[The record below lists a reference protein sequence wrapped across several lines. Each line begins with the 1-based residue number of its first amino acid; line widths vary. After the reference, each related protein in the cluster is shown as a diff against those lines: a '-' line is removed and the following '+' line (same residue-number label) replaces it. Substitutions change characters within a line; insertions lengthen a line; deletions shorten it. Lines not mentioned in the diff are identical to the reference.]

1 MRRSLTILAFIS
13 LLLSAWD
20 AIAPTKAAVASW
32 NRLRSRQRPAPDTG
46 WDRFYG
52 GLAPLLPP
60 ARPLGLVQSAPAGT
74 PVHERQYYFLQYAL
88 APRLVMPGPDADE
101 VVVYGPASAASSL
114 IDLSRYAAVQ
124 SFEDE
129 FTLYRRSGR

>member
-1 MRRSLTILAFIS
+1 MRRAFTLLAFIP

-20 AIAPTKAAVASW
+20 TLGPTKVALQSW
-32 NRLRSRQRPAPDTG
+32 TRLRSRHRPAPDTG

-52 GLAPLLPP
+52 GIAPLLPP
-60 ARPLGLVQSAPAGT
+60 GRPVGLVQAAPPGT

-88 APRLVMPGPDADE
+88 APRLVMPGPDADD
-101 VVVYGPASAASSL
+101 VVVYAPASAASSL
-114 IDLSRYAAVQ
+114 IDVSRYTAIR

>member
-1 MRRSLTILAFIS
+1 MRRALTFLAFIP
-13 LLLSAWD
+13 LLLSARD
-20 AIAPTKAAVASW
+20 TLAPTRVAIESW
-32 NRLRSRQRPAPDTG
+32 SRLRSRHRPAPDTG

-52 GLAPLLPP
+52 GIAPLLPP
-60 ARPLGLVQSAPAGT
+60 GGPVGLVQAAPPGT
-74 PVHERQYYFLQYAL
+74 PLRERQYYFLQYAL

-101 VVVYGPASAASSL
+101 VVVYGPASSASSL
-114 IDLSRYAAVQ
+114 IDVSRYIAVQ